1 MGLIL
6 IHELGHFLTASCLG
20 LKTDKIYLY
29 PYGGISKFST
39 NVNISRKE
47 EWLILLMGPI
57 FQLIFYFLG
66 YLIIDNNYLKET
78 LTNYHV
84 FLLYFNLLPI
94 YPLDGGRIMFLM
106 FTYFKSY
113 KKSFYLSIYISY
125 IVGVLLLTYF
135 LLTKSLFLFLVL
147 TLLIL
152 KTKKEKELFPFI
164 FEKYLLERI
173 LYIFSFKKRKIVN
186 QVDDMMLDTLHYFK
200 TNKGIVSEKD
210 YLLRKLKKV
219 YK

>member
-1 MGLIL
+1 
-6 IHELGHFLTASCLG
+6 
-20 LKTDKIYLY
+20 
-29 PYGGISKFST
+29 
-39 NVNISRKE
+39 
-47 EWLILLMGPI
+47 
-57 FQLIFYFLG
+57 
-66 YLIIDNNYLKET
+66 
-78 LTNYHV
+78 
-84 FLLYFNLLPI
+84 
-94 YPLDGGRIMFLM
+94 MFLM

-125 IVGVLLLTYF
+125 IVGVLLLAYF

>member
-1 MGLIL
+1 MLLIL
-6 IHELGHFLTASCLG
+6 IHELGHFLTATCLG
-20 LKTDKIYLY
+20 IKTDKIYLY
-29 PYGGISKFST
+29 PYGGISKFNT

-57 FQLIFYFLG
+57 FQIVFCFLVSLLIG
-66 YLIIDNNYLKET
+66 TSYLRNTLYNYNL
-78 LTNYHV
+78 
-84 FLLYFNLLPI
+84 FLLSFNLLPI
-94 YPLDGGRIMFLM
+94 YPLDGGRIMFLIIS
-106 FTYFKSY
+106 YLKSY
-113 KKSFYLSIYISY
+113 KKSFYYSIYISY
-125 IVGVLLLTYF
+125 IVSILLLSYF

-147 TLLIL
+147 ILLFL

-173 LYIFSFKKRKIVN
+173 LHIFSFKKRKIISK
-186 QVDDMMLDTLHYFK
+186 VDDMMLDTLHYFK
-200 TNKGIVSEKD
+200 TNSGIISEKD